1 MNRQIAVAGH
11 LKEEALWFSVDPDL
25 LMLRAQQLYGEGD
38 LGDPI
43 CQEGLIHLA
52 ASLEKSASLTPLGR
66 VLTYFDLLRLL
77 GNALGVQRALREHPA
92 SVHEIIRA
100 PVVITGLPRSG
111 TTFLHRLLAQHPAH
125 RVLRHWE
132 AMRPAHSPWTA
143 R

>member
-43 CQEGLIHLA
+43 CQEGLIQLA

-66 VLTYFDLLRLL
+66 VLTLIDLLRLL

-92 SVHEIIRA
+92 SEHEIIRA
-100 PVVITGLPRSG
+100 SVVFLGLPRCGFSFFFW
-111 TTFLHRLLAQHPAH
+111 FLAFLL
-125 RVLRHWE
+125 
-132 AMRPAHSPWTA
+132 
-143 R
+143 